1 MSMRLN
7 QIVVDAA
14 EPALLVRFWA
24 GLLGGEPVD
33 RAMGWSHVEPPGFA
47 RLAFQPVPE
56 EKAVKNRLHLDIEVK
71 SIGAA
76 VAEAESLG
84 ASRVGEVV
92 TDESGSFQVMV
103 DPEGNEFCFV
113 RTMLSTLVG

>member
-1 MSMRLN
+1 MNVRLN
-7 QIVVDAA
+7 QIVFDAR
-14 EPALLVRFWA
+14 EPGLLVRFWA

-56 EKAVKNRLHLDIEVK
+56 EKAVKNRLHLDIEVP

-76 VAEAESLG
+76 AARAEELG
-84 ASRVGEVV
+84 AVRVGGLV
-92 TDESGSFQVMV
+92 TDESGSFQVMA

-113 RTMLSTLVG
+113 LLG